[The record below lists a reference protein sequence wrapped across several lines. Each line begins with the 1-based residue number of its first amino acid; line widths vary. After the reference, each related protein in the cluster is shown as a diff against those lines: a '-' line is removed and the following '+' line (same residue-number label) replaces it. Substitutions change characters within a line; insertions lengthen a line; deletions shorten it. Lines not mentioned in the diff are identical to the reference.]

1 MYGDEKQIIGWVI
14 ESTNASSTYYLG
26 KNGVK
31 LFKIPTTSKNIF
43 PSKRLAMN
51 HIYKYKSA
59 EYISCIPVYKEDTK
73 NVPIEKKEIV
83 KVNIETLEFRPRWRK
98 RSNGNY

>member
-43 PSKRLAMN
+43 PSKELAMS
-51 HIYKYKSA
+51 HIYRYKST
-59 EYISCIPVYKEDTK
+59 EYISCIPVYKEDVKKTI
-73 NVPIEKKEIV
+73 VEKKEIE
-83 KVNIETLEFRPRWRK
+83 KINIETLEFRPRRRK
-98 RSNGNY
+98 RLNCN